1 MQGIAPHIVDI
12 AIAILLF
19 FIASCISKGRLKLI
33 QKLYVASS
41 VFLLIWMIAILGILC
56 IPDSR
61 TNLLMLMDAITCSA
75 CALMVVST
83 LLISITFVKQ
93 FQHLPKAYYLLYLLP
108 VLTSLIVFTNPYH
121 HLFYRNFS
129 IYVSEVEFGPLFIL
143 SGTQYYV
150 YCIASIIISLR
161 YGFKCRNKGI
171 SWQASL
177 FAAGLGIPVL
187 VNLIATLKILPLPI
201 TATPLAFLVTIAF
214 HGIAI
219 YYLNF
224 LQIKPTAQENIL
236 NNISDCYAVIS
247 SDGFILNTNQA
258 FEETFGESY
267 GMKVDTYLQNA
278 VDALEDR
285 KKDVIYNL
293 LNFFDICK
301 QSISVISYEQAVW
314 RDNIKFYYS
323 VEVSP
328 IFQKNNMVGVVALL
342 KDVTELKENMKR
354 EQQNLSRTMER
365 ERLASLGQ
373 MMGGI
378 SHNLKTPIMSVSGN
392 VESLGNLVT
401 EYELSI
407 DDPAVTLED
416 HQEIAREMKEWLVKI
431 RGCCSYMSDIITTV
445 KGLATNMNTSD
456 IVEFSLDE
464 VVKKVQ
470 LLMNHSLAKNK
481 CQLTIINK
489 VPSDLLLSGD
499 VNNLVQVLNNLID
512 NAVYSMKETGG
523 EIILNPYPEDEF
535 IIIKV
540 IDHGPGIPP
549 EVKKKLFHSM
559 ITTKGANGT
568 GLGLYSSEG
577 LIRGKFGGSMWVED
591 NPAGGA
597 VFYVKIPISAE

>member
-1 MQGIAPHIVDI
+1 MLGIAPHIVDI

-19 FIASCISKGRLKLI
+19 FIISCISKGRLKLI

-41 VFLLIWMIAILGILC
+41 VFLLIWMTAILGILC

-61 TNLLMLMDAITCSA
+61 KNLLMLMDAITCSA
-75 CALMVVST
+75 CALMVVTT

-93 FQHLPKAYYLLYLLP
+93 FTHLPKAYYLLYLLP
-108 VLTSLIVFTNPYH
+108 VMTSLIVFTNPYH

-129 IYVSEVEFGPLFIL
+129 IYASEVEFGPLFIL

-161 YGFKCRNKGI
+161 YGYKCRNRGI
-171 SWQASL
+171 LWQASL

-187 VNLIATLKILPLPI
+187 VNLVATLKILPLPI

-301 QSISVISYEQAVW
+301 QSISVISYEQAVL
-314 RDNIKFYYS
+314 REDGKFYYS

-354 EQQNLSRTMER
+354 EQLNLSRTMER

-378 SHNLKTPIMSVSGN
+378 SHNLKTPIMSISGN

-416 HQEIAREMKEWLVKI
+416 HQEIAQEMREWLAKI

-456 IVEFSLDE
+456 IVEFSMDE

-470 LLMNHSLAKNK
+470 LLMNHW
-481 CQLTIINK
+481 Q
-489 VPSDLLLSGD
+489 LLSFQ
-499 VNNLVQVLNNLID
+499 L
-512 NAVYSMKETGG
+512 
-523 EIILNPYPEDEF
+523 
-535 IIIKV
+535 
-540 IDHGPGIPP
+540 
-549 EVKKKLFHSM
+549 
-559 ITTKGANGT
+559 
-568 GLGLYSSEG
+568 
-577 LIRGKFGGSMWVED
+577 
-591 NPAGGA
+591 
-597 VFYVKIPISAE
+597 

>member
-1 MQGIAPHIVDI
+1 MLGIAPHIVDI

-19 FIASCISKGRLKLI
+19 FIISCISKGRLKLI

-41 VFLLIWMIAILGILC
+41 VFLLIWMTAILGILC

-61 TNLLMLMDAITCSA
+61 KNLLMLMDAITCSA
-75 CALMVVST
+75 CALMVVTT

-93 FQHLPKAYYLLYLLP
+93 FTHLPKAYYLLYLLP
-108 VLTSLIVFTNPYH
+108 VMTSLIVFTNPYH

-129 IYVSEVEFGPLFIL
+129 IYASEVEFGPLFIL

-161 YGFKCRNKGI
+161 YGYKCRNRGI
-171 SWQASL
+171 LWQASL

-187 VNLIATLKILPLPI
+187 VNLVATLKILPLPI

-301 QSISVISYEQAVW
+301 QSISVISYEQAVL
-314 RDNIKFYYS
+314 REDGKFYYS

-354 EQQNLSRTMER
+354 EQLNLSRTMER

-378 SHNLKTPIMSVSGN
+378 SHNLKTPIMSISGN

-416 HQEIAREMKEWLVKI
+416 HQEIAQEMREWLAKI

-456 IVEFSLDE
+456 IVEFSMDE

-470 LLMNHSLAKNK
+470 LLMNHSLTKNK

-489 VPSDLLLSGD
+489 VPPELLLNGD

-523 EIILNPYPEDEF
+523 KIILNPYLEDEF

-540 IDHGPGIPP
+540 ADHGPGISP

-597 VFYVKIPISAE
+597 VFYVKIPVSAE

>member
-1 MQGIAPHIVDI
+1 MLGIAPHIVDI

-19 FIASCISKGRLKLI
+19 FIISCISKGRLKLI

-41 VFLLIWMIAILGILC
+41 VFLLIWMTAILGILC

-61 TNLLMLMDAITCSA
+61 KNLLMLMDAITCSA
-75 CALMVVST
+75 CALMVVTT

-93 FQHLPKAYYLLYLLP
+93 FTHLPKAYYLLYLLP
-108 VLTSLIVFTNPYH
+108 VMTSLIVFTNPYH

-129 IYVSEVEFGPLFIL
+129 IYASEVEFGPLFIL

-161 YGFKCRNKGI
+161 YGYKCRNRGI
-171 SWQASL
+171 LWQASL

-187 VNLIATLKILPLPI
+187 VNLVATLKILPLPI

-301 QSISVISYEQAVW
+301 QSISVISYEQAVL
-314 RDNIKFYYS
+314 REDGKFYYS

-342 KDVTELKENMKR
+342 KDVTDLKENMKR
-354 EQQNLSRTMER
+354 EQLNLSRTMER

-378 SHNLKTPIMSVSGN
+378 SHNLKTPIMSISGN

-416 HQEIAREMKEWLVKI
+416 HQEIAQEMREWLAKI

-456 IVEFSLDE
+456 IVEFSMDE

-470 LLMNHSLAKNK
+470 LLMNHSLTKNK

-489 VPSDLLLSGD
+489 VPPELLLSGD

-523 EIILNPYPEDEF
+523 EIILNPYLEDEF

-540 IDHGPGIPP
+540 ADHGPGISP

-597 VFYVKIPISAE
+597 VFYVKIPVSAE

>member
-1 MQGIAPHIVDI
+1 MLGIAPHIVDI

-19 FIASCISKGRLKLI
+19 FIISCISKGRLKLI

-41 VFLLIWMIAILGILC
+41 VFLLIWMTAILGILC

-61 TNLLMLMDAITCSA
+61 KNLLMLMDAITCSA
-75 CALMVVST
+75 CALMVVTT

-93 FQHLPKAYYLLYLLP
+93 FTHLPKAYYLLYLLP
-108 VLTSLIVFTNPYH
+108 VMTSLIVFTNPYH

-129 IYVSEVEFGPLFIL
+129 IYASEVEFGPLFIL

-161 YGFKCRNKGI
+161 YGYKCRNRGI
-171 SWQASL
+171 LWQASL

-187 VNLIATLKILPLPI
+187 VNLVATLKILPLPI

-301 QSISVISYEQAVW
+301 QSISVISYEQAVL
-314 RDNIKFYYS
+314 REDGKFYYS

-354 EQQNLSRTMER
+354 EQLNLSRTMER

-378 SHNLKTPIMSVSGN
+378 SHNLKTPIMSISGN

-401 EYELSI
+401 EYQRSI

-416 HQEIAREMKEWLVKI
+416 HQEIAQEMREWLAKI

-456 IVEFSLDE
+456 IVEFSMDE

-470 LLMNHSLAKNK
+470 LLMNHSLTKNK

-489 VPSDLLLSGD
+489 VPPELLLNGD

-523 EIILNPYPEDEF
+523 EIILNPYLEDEF

-540 IDHGPGIPP
+540 ADHGPGISP

-597 VFYVKIPISAE
+597 VFYVKIPVSAE